1 MTSSE
6 NKAKK
11 YYASLSLPW
20 TDFTTLIDKK
30 DLFEENRFVKCH
42 HISLHVLLPHMWIPE
57 ETAKVFP
64 TKPLEIKLTG
74 LGCFENKDKD
84 VLYAKVEM
92 TDELLKLHKTF
103 VDHYNIKWQHP
114 EYTPHVTIAFL
125 KPGTA
130 KKYVESIKWDGAT
143 FQATEIEW
151 REHGG
156 ENKRRA
162 TIALTSSSDLFVEGA
177 SLTAMVFGV
186 SRDDV
191 NKQLRKQLVKWT

>member
-1 MTSSE
+1 MSE
-6 NKAKK
+6 NKKETK
-11 YYASLSLPW
+11 YYASLPLPW
-20 TDFTTLIDKK
+20 TDLTTYIDTK

-57 ETAKVFP
+57 DTAKVFP
-64 TKPLEIKLTG
+64 AKPLEIKLTG

-84 VLYAKVEM
+84 VLYAKVQM

-114 EYTPHVTIAFL
+114 EYTPHATIAFL

-130 KKYVESIKWDGAT
+130 KKYVESIKWEGCT
-143 FQATEIEW
+143 FQAKSIEW

-156 ENKRRA
+156 ENRRRA

-177 SLTAMVFGV
+177 SFMTMTFGDG
-186 SRDDV
+186 DDV
-191 NKQLRKQLVKWT
+191 TQQLRKQLVKWT

>member
-1 MTSSE
+1 ME
-6 NKAKK
+6 NKKETK
-11 YYASLSLPW
+11 YYASLPLPW
-20 TDFTTLIDKK
+20 TDLTTQIDKK
-30 DLFEENRFVKCH
+30 DLLEEDRFVKCH

-57 ETAKVFP
+57 DTTKVFP

-74 LGCFENKDKD
+74 LGYFENKDKD
-84 VLYAKVEM
+84 VLYAKVQM

-130 KKYVESIKWDGAT
+130 RKYAESIKWDGAT
-143 FQATEIEW
+143 FQAKSIEW

-156 ENKRRA
+156 DNKRRA
-162 TIALTSSSDLFVEGA
+162 TITLEEHPQVITTNSFFAA
-177 SLTAMVFGV
+177 INFG
-186 SRDDV
+186 SEDV
-191 NKQLRKQLVKWT
+191 AQQVRKQLVKWT